1 MVREEYYVSVVE
13 FKDEK
18 NSESQVDMFISFF
31 FFLSSKEKLIPSG
44 NSSEIFYVYL
54 ERARRNSSCA
64 DSFECDSS
72 SGWGGG
78 PLDRRFCA
86 NEHRLSWCERG
97 ESAFSWQQI
106 IRFIPTIQEAHRIG
120 NSRRRALSTAMGTHT
135 MVLYRCWS
143 RRLLYSAVCR
153 ELF

>member
-1 MVREEYYVSVVE
+1 MSVVE

-78 PLDRRFCA
+78 GPLDRRERERRENQFGNFRRC
-86 NEHRLSWCERG
+86 LS
-97 ESAFSWQQI
+97 
-106 IRFIPTIQEAHRIG
+106 
-120 NSRRRALSTAMGTHT
+120 
-135 MVLYRCWS
+135 
-143 RRLLYSAVCR
+143 
-153 ELF
+153 